1 MALGA
6 ALAVLPV
13 AELGLKA
20 SCGELNNDLN
30 QQEEYATCHP
40 AIFNLVDVNC
50 VWLLRIIAALK
61 KCEVRKR
68 RECGRRS
75 RAAYG
80 RREEA
85 ARRPKAEQSAPESSP
100 LFRNQI
106 NDFAALDLAS
116 IDEINRTDPSSG

>member
-30 QQEEYATCHP
+30 QREECAATCHP
-40 AIFNLVDVNC
+40 AIFNFVGVNC

-61 KCEVRKR
+61 SAKCES
-68 RECGRRS
+68 GGH
-75 RAAYG
+75 AAG
-80 RREEA
+80 GLARHMA
-85 ARRPKAEQSAPESSP
+85 ARRPKTAQSAPKSPP

-106 NDFAALDLAS
+106 NDFAALDLAAS
-116 IDEINRTDPSSG
+116 LDEMKRTDPSSG